1 MEKIYKKE
9 IQRLM
14 PLFQAIAEG
23 KTIQW
28 NDMGVWSDIDGD
40 DEGFFLDTFVGKTV
54 GYRIK
59 PEPKYRPFANAEE
72 CWQEML
78 KHRPFG
84 WIKSAE
90 DKNPEVFIHCEVV
103 LQVDGILTDLDEIPF
118 PYDGM
123 YKNYTFTDG
132 TPFGVKIEGED

>member
-28 NDMGVWSDIDGD
+28 NDMGVWRDIDGD

-54 GYRIK
+54 SYRIK
-59 PEPKYRPFANAEE
+59 PEPKYRPFKDAEE
-72 CWQEML
+72 CWREML
-78 KHRPFG
+78 KHEPFG
-84 WIKSAE
+84 WVKMKDTESGYYILKGITNQVVIGLNETPFSYKKVFE
-90 DKNPEVFIHCEVV
+90 D
-103 LQVDGILTDLDEIPF
+103 
-118 PYDGM
+118 
-123 YKNYTFTDG
+123 YTFADRL
-132 TPFGVKIEGED
+132 PFGVKLEE

>member
-23 KTIQW
+23 KVIQW
-28 NDMGVWSDIDGD
+28 NDMGVWRDIDGD

-54 GYRIK
+54 DYRIK
-59 PEPKYRPFANAEE
+59 PEPKYRPFKDAEE
-72 CWQEML
+72 CWQEMQ

-84 WIKSAE
+84 WVK
-90 DKNPEVFIHCEVV
+90 DKKDVHHRV
-103 LQVDGILTDLDEIPF
+103 LITAVDDDTCGMSLNGNAAWSLSGIMDLFTFVDGT
-118 PYDGM
+118 
-123 YKNYTFTDG
+123 T
-132 TPFGVKIEGED
+132 FGVKVEE